1 MREFPAAKDGTAR
14 TAPSHERPPSSPV
27 RVAPSV
33 SAVRR
38 PRRTALATA
47 AAAAAWAAAAVAS
60 SREQQRRVSAAA
72 AAATAAADAGPASA
86 AKEAQDL
93 RAGRGR
99 VPAGRVGH
107 RRVPVGTDRWPRFVQ
122 QGAAGGPFDAGQHG
136 GPGRVQGACE
146 RLVFI
151 SQTGRELRVI

>member
-27 RVAPSV
+27 RVTPSV

-38 PRRTALATA
+38 PRRTALATT
-47 AAAAAWAAAAVAS
+47 AAAAWAAAAVAS

-72 AAATAAADAGPASA
+72 ATAAAGPAAA

-107 RRVPVGTDRWPRFVQ
+107 RRIPVGTDRWPRFVQ

-146 RLVFI
+146 RSVVI
-151 SQTGRELRVI
+151 SQTGRELRDI